1 LIIKFIEHIG
11 DKVINF
17 ISSLYSFFSFSIFY
31 TIQIFNY
38 HNYSAQTFRT
48 LIYQI
53 YYTSVATVPFFIIIA
68 FIFGSIILG
77 ALIVF
82 ATNFGMEVQIASII
96 VSFIV
101 NDFAPL
107 FTAIFIFLRS
117 RTLIHKKLAHIDIK
131 NKTNLIHNIIL
142 PRIISGI
149 FSVVSLSLIFAII
162 MIASG
167 YIFTLFF
174 MGMDLHTYK
183 YLIIDAIEF
192 SNITSL
198 MTKSMVF
205 GFVITVIAIQSGLKV
220 VKNDITLIELI

>member
-1 LIIKFIEHIG
+1 
-11 DKVINF
+11 
-17 ISSLYSFFSFSIFY
+17 
-31 TIQIFNY
+31 
-38 HNYSAQTFRT
+38 
-48 LIYQI
+48 
-53 YYTSVATVPFFIIIA
+53 
-68 FIFGSIILG
+68 
-77 ALIVF
+77 
-82 ATNFGMEVQIASII
+82 
-96 VSFIV
+96 
-101 NDFAPL
+101 
-107 FTAIFIFLRS
+107 
-117 RTLIHKKLAHIDIK
+117 
-131 NKTNLIHNIIL
+131 
-142 PRIISGI
+142 
-149 FSVVSLSLIFAII
+149 